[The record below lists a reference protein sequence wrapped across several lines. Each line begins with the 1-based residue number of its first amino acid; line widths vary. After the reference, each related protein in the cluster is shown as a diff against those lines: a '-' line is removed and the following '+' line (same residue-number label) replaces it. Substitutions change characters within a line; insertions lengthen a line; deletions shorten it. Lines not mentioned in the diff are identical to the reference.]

1 MFCGVWG
8 DIERY
13 GHQHFTVGGRE
24 SPGVHMTTHAYIDS
38 YSPPIAPHTPPNIP
52 ISLIQ
57 RVWMFIDVLGC
68 LYAVVLS
75 YR

>member
-1 MFCGVWG
+1 MVYGGLWG
-8 DIERY
+8 AMDTNV
-13 GHQHFTVGGRE
+13 TVGGRE